1 MLSLLLS
8 VPSLLSAPLTAKAA
22 VRASGPS
29 MVMGLTQTPVSQLER
44 DPYRSAEDRAWTR
57 GNPWGQWHN
66 PFDPIHYDAPYS
78 PRGKALDG
86 YQVYEA
92 NGRAYGDYSSING
105 YGGYGGVGGIGGYGG
120 YGGYGYSRMGGGMR
134 VGGGMGYGYGGGGY
148 GGCTRMPQP
157 EQSRV
162 QRRPLQRCRPM
173 LLLLTRPHLRC
184 RPLR

>member
-1 MLSLLLS
+1 

-148 GGCTRMPQP
+148 GGYGMGGGMGGGYGRGMYGGMGMGYG
-157 EQSRV
+157 RGYG
-162 QRRPLQRCRPM
+162 RGM
-173 LLLLTRPHLRC
+173 GWGGGYGGYGGY
-184 RPLR
+184 